1 VICGGRSRRGTTTV
15 ATEQC
20 PQEITMT
27 TRLSATIRD
36 FLQEP
41 RFLTLATINRDGTP
55 QQSVIW
61 YELQGDEIVMNTAR
75 GRLKDRNLVRDPR
88 ASICLE
94 DGYRYLAIQGTV
106 SLNADQRVAQED
118 IRGLSERYHGPEKAE
133 EQMRT
138 QFSQEERVT
147 IRLAIERV
155 DAAGF

>member
-1 VICGGRSRRGTTTV
+1 
-15 ATEQC
+15 
-20 PQEITMT
+20 MT
-27 TRLSATIRD
+27 ARLSAAVRD

-61 YELQGDEIVMNTAR
+61 YELQGDEIMMNTAR
-75 GRLKDRNLVRDPR
+75 GRLKDRNLIRDPR

-94 DGYRYLAIQGTV
+94 DGYRYLAIRGTV
-106 SLNADQRVAQED
+106 SLNADQGVAQED
-118 IRGLSERYHGPEKAE
+118 IRRLSERYHGPEKAE

>member
-1 VICGGRSRRGTTTV
+1 
-15 ATEQC
+15 
-20 PQEITMT
+20 MT
-27 TRLSATIRD
+27 ASLSAAVRA
-36 FLQEP
+36 FLEEP

-61 YELQGDEIVMNTAR
+61 YELQGDEIMMNTAR

-88 ASICLE
+88 ASLCLE
-94 DGYRYLAIQGTV
+94 DGYRYLAIRGTV

-118 IRGLSERYHGPEKAE
+118 IRRLSVRYHGPEKAD
-133 EQMRT
+133 EQVRT